1 MIRITLISRVLR
13 ILHVLQTIAG
23 DTTGATVLLQSS
35 VFLSLSQSP
44 LLLLGCPPGYPPA
57 PSKFTT
63 PQKTALRQIVRRM
76 LLLILTLV
84 NTVRSFRGVR
94 EEIIGFVRSSLN
106 LSLILL
112 EDCNEEDLLSLETFA
127 LYESVLAL
135 LACKREELAKE
146 LQGYEEVVAKKM
158 KDELKRLSEM
168 KSVTKAIRDYRKS
181 NGKSNGNGNGNGKD
195 KQIVLYCRIVES
207 SILFLHEYG
216 ETISREL
223 LQTFGFN

>member
-1 MIRITLISRVLR
+1 MIITIIILIIRVLR

-23 DTTGATVLLQSS
+23 DTTGATGLLQSS

-44 LLLLGCPPGYPPA
+44 LLLLGSPPGYPPA
-57 PSKFTT
+57 PSKFTP

-94 EEIIGFVRSSLN
+94 EEIVGFVRSSLN

-158 KDELKRLSEM
+158 RDELVRLSEV
-168 KSVTKAIRDYRKS
+168 KSVTKAIRDYRKA
-181 NGKSNGNGNGNGKD
+181 NGNGNGNGNEKD
-195 KQIVLYCRIVES
+195 KKIVLYCRLVES

>member
-1 MIRITLISRVLR
+1 M
-13 ILHVLQTIAG
+13 
-23 DTTGATVLLQSS
+23 
-35 VFLSLSQSP
+35 
-44 LLLLGCPPGYPPA
+44 
-57 PSKFTT
+57 
-63 PQKTALRQIVRRM
+63 
-76 LLLILTLV
+76 
-84 NTVRSFRGVR
+84 
-94 EEIIGFVRSSLN
+94 
-106 LSLILL
+106 
-112 EDCNEEDLLSLETFA
+112 
-127 LYESVLAL
+127 LAL

-181 NGKSNGNGNGNGKD
+181 NGNGNEKD
-195 KQIVLYCRIVES
+195 KNIVLYCRIVES